1 MNKQKSL
8 DEIKKIIH
16 EHNNELTAKYKVKYL
31 GLFGSL
37 ARGEQTKG
45 SDIDILVEF
54 NESVGGFLLLASEN
68 FLSSILNQKVDLIP
82 KKAIKGEF
90 EKNILKDLIL
100 I

>member
-1 MNKQKSL
+1 MNKQKSFE
-8 DEIKKIIH
+8 EIKKIIA
-16 EHNNELTAKYKVKYL
+16 EHKDELTRKYKIREIGV
-31 GLFGSL
+31 FGSVV
-37 ARGEQTKG
+37 RGEQTKK

-54 NESVGGFLLLASEN
+54 SESVGGFFLLATES

-82 KKAIKGEF
+82 RKAVKGKF

>member
-1 MNKQKSL
+1 MNKQKTL

-16 EHNNELTAKYKVKYL
+16 EHNSELTTKYKVKYL
-31 GLFGSL
+31 RLFGSIT
-37 ARGEQTKG
+37 RGEQRED

-54 NESVGGFLLLASEN
+54 NELLGGFHLLWTEN

-82 KKAIKGEF
+82 KKAIKGEI
-90 EKNILKDLIL
+90 EKNILKDLVL